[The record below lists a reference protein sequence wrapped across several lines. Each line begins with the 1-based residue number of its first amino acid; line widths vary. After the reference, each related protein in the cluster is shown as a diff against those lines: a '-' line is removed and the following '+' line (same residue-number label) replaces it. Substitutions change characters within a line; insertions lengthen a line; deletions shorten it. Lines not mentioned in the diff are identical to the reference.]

1 MSEVL
6 EELRPRCSLL
16 QELSPLCEQ
25 LHSRLSCIC
34 DQVDRLFPARVG
46 GGAHEAER
54 ERLLGL
60 VMRFAALLHEL
71 EGKSLVHRLA
81 DDRRLMQFRAL
92 HTDMDA
98 LVRMLR
104 IDVLDGM
111 NSDWQDE
118 WDSNCERVELRLME
132 LVTDSDSL
140 YTELRSD
147 RKAQQA
153 ALAIIKYALQQSSN
167 GQQVSVTVTTGSDHV
182 DVLRAALRRILS
194 FAQVGI
200 PDLPAWF
207 LSPVQ
212 LKSDREPFSGSQS
225 AELYHGVWQSS
236 PQTAVDVVVKRWRK
250 ASQGETSDGHDEG
263 SVAVQRD
270 MALWYPVQHAN
281 LLKMY
286 GGCHL
291 SGLPFV
297 VMERPSISGH
307 SLVSL
312 EEHLSASIDHRRMA
326 FRLLAQV
333 ASALLCLHDH
343 KILHNDLR
351 CAQIYISDDGQAKLG
366 HMNFMDQAVSDQ
378 KQSSQQ
384 PEDDPGS
391 DNQKLD
397 QQEPAKSQSTA
408 AASVPINTHALRWR
422 APEILAGKLPT
433 TASDIYSLGM
443 CALEAITGDLPYGL
457 LDDHNVR
464 RRVLKGELPDRP
476 TNLDDSVWTLIE
488 AMCDVNPLS
497 RPDMTT
503 VVEEI
508 TALAEEEA
516 RRDLASGRPSIAL
529 AARRNSNASTTSSRN
544 SYADPRHSE
553 YFSSALRTSRSS
565 SFSSEVGSRLS
576 VSALT
581 KEEPDSTISTSVV
594 TLQQKWL
601 GIKINSIGTKV
612 VVSKFQRSGGGAMG
626 EIEASQKVRPGDLI
640 AAINEQST
648 RGMNRHEIGALIQ
661 GLPRPLRI
669 SFQRD
674 PQLLADSFYF
684 EGLRRDVR
692 WRDRNPGVT
701 LPGSAERL
709 LGSMTR
715 SFTFEFWFS
724 LSEGSD
730 VFTGGILLGA
740 QDIAFEANA
749 WPYVHRPLVLVDA
762 NGRLCSLLMNKD
774 SPVVVAE
781 SLVPNQWYQ
790 LIVSYNDQERQ
801 MMMYVDGV
809 LRSASTGS
817 LHRDWVR
824 FQYLTVGSGCIS
836 GLNTAKPSADF
847 AGWYGF
853 NGLVHD
859 FKVWHGV
866 LSELAVLQL
875 FRGASDCVDAPS
887 YSLQRDISRRSPT
900 QQQAILVQR
909 VRASCPRHVVAQ
921 VYS

>member
-6 EELRPRCSLL
+6 EELRSRCAQL
-16 QELSPLCEQ
+16 QELAPLCEQ

-34 DQVDRLFPARVG
+34 DQVDRLFPVRVG

-54 ERLLGL
+54 ERFLGL

-71 EGKSLVHRLA
+71 EGKPLVHRLA

-92 HTDMDA
+92 HIDMDA

-118 WDSNCERVELRLME
+118 WDSNCEHVHVRLME
-132 LVTDSDSL
+132 LVTESDSL

-147 RKAQQA
+147 RKAQQI
-153 ALAIIKYALQQSSN
+153 ALAVIKSALQQSST
-167 GQQVSVTVTTGSDHV
+167 GQHVSVTTTTGSDHV

-200 PDLPAWF
+200 PELPSWF

-225 AELYHGVWQSS
+225 AELYYGVWQSS
-236 PQTAVDVVVKRWRK
+236 PQTAVDVVVKRWIK
-250 ASQGETSDGHDEG
+250 ALKDDDEG
-263 SVAVQRD
+263 AIAVQRD
-270 MALWYPVQHAN
+270 MALLYPVQHAN

-291 SGLPFV
+291 SGSPFV
-297 VMERPSISGH
+297 VMERPSASGH
-307 SLVSL
+307 SLVTL
-312 EEHLSASIDHRRMA
+312 EEHLSTSIDHRRMV

-351 CAQIYISDDGQAKLG
+351 CAQIFISDDGQVKLG
-366 HMNFMDQAVSDQ
+366 HMSFMNQVACSQTTTANQAP
-378 KQSSQQ
+378 QQ
-384 PEDDPGS
+384 PEDDPGN
-391 DNQKLD
+391 DNQKLKL
-397 QQEPAKSQSTA
+397 QESAKTQSPST
-408 AASVPINTHALRWR
+408 PINTHALRWR
-422 APEILAGKLPT
+422 APEVLSGKRPT

-443 CALEAITGDLPYGL
+443 CVLEALTGDLPWGL
-457 LDDHNVR
+457 LDDHSVHK
-464 RRVLKGELPDRP
+464 RVLRGELPDRP
-476 TNLDDSVWTLIE
+476 VNLDDSAWTLIE

-497 RPDMTT
+497 RPGMTT
-503 VVEEI
+503 IVEEI
-508 TALAEEEA
+508 AALAEEEA
-516 RRDLASGRPSIAL
+516 KRDLATGRPSIAL
-529 AARRNSNASTTSSRN
+529 AGRRNSNSSTTSSRN

-553 YFSSALRTSRSS
+553 YFSSALHTSRSS
-565 SFSSEVGSRLS
+565 SFSSDVGSRLS

-581 KEEPDSTISTSVV
+581 KEDPASAITTSVV

-601 GIKINSIGTKV
+601 GIKINSIGIKV
-612 VVSKFQRSGGGAMG
+612 VVSKFQRSGAGAMG

-640 AAINEQST
+640 SAINEQST

-674 PQLLADSFYF
+674 PQLLADSFFF

-692 WRDRNPGVT
+692 WRDRSPGVT

-762 NGRLCSLLMNKD
+762 HGRLCSLLMNKD

-790 LIVSYNDQERQ
+790 LIVSFNDQERQ
-801 MMMYVDGV
+801 MMMYLDGV

-817 LHRDWVR
+817 LHRDWAR
-824 FQYLTVGSGCIS
+824 FQYLTVGTGCIS
-836 GLNTAKPSADF
+836 GLYTTKPSADF

-859 FKVWHGV
+859 LKVWHGV
-866 LSELAVLQL
+866 LSDLAVLQL
-875 FRGASDCVDAPS
+875 FRGSCDCVDAPS
-887 YSLQRDISRRSPT
+887 YALQRDISRRSPT